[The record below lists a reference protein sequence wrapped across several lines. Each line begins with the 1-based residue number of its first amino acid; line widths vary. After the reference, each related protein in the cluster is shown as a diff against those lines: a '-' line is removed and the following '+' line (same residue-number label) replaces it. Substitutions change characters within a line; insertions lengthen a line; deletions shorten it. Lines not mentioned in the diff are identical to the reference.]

1 MSNTKKTICQIV
13 VIITRKKYFFN
24 LNLGIN
30 QWFLFLLISS
40 SIYIFV
46 FQVQAKHYSQILL
59 DFVLIK
65 FYPKIKAN
73 NITINRRKIQFCAS
87 IVIFSVNMVW
97 IIPALFFAVIV
108 LCSVVFYFRINTKF
122 FLF

>member
-1 MSNTKKTICQIV
+1 MVSIPSNFV
-13 VIITRKKYFFN
+13 
-24 LNLGIN
+24 
-30 QWFLFLLISS
+30 
-40 SIYIFV
+40 IYIYLFV
-46 FQVQAKHYSQILL
+46 FQAQEKHYSQILL

-65 FYPKIKAN
+65 FYPKFKAN
-73 NITINRRKIQFCAS
+73 NITINRRKISFCVS

-97 IIPALFFAVIV
+97 IIPALFFAVVV